1 MGAGAGASGRA
12 WLPSSAS
19 LARPA
24 PNTVAYAMRCPPTP
38 GSVAPG
44 RLDLARVGA
53 LLVLLSGYGGL
64 GCGVAPAGEL
74 VDLEPPPPED
84 GGEEIDA
91 AGPRDVGAP
100 RPDTGL
106 LDAGRRD
113 TGLRDT
119 GPRDAGFRDAGRP
132 DTGLRD
138 GGRPDTGLRDAGFPD
153 SGLRD
158 AGFPDS
164 GPRDSGLPDAGRP
177 DSGFTPAAHAPLPQ
191 IPQQGGPLL
200 RSPAVVTV
208 LPPNYARAMEVISYD
223 DFIVASPWLRTVGLE
238 YGIGNGRHVGVVNW
252 SWAPGPLVDDVEVQ
266 TRLLDAVS
274 SGELPATAALG
285 EPFLYM
291 LFFPSSTQITL
302 MGAQSCVAFGGYH
315 NEAHRGAL
323 DLVYAVI
330 PDCGGDLGGAISHE
344 LFEAASDPFPFT
356 NPSFQYAPVPP
367 DGWSFLGSELADAC
381 ASSTFLQS
389 GFVVQRIWSNNAARQ
404 SRDPCFPAS
413 GAPYFSVSEPTNA
426 HTLAAGRSL
435 VINLVAW
442 STAPVP
448 DWPLVAATIA
458 GDFDAVPMLSA
469 TTTNNGRRVSLTVS
483 VPAGTPSGASAFVV
497 VGSGNAAENLY
508 PILITTP

>member
-1 MGAGAGASGRA
+1 
-12 WLPSSAS
+12 
-19 LARPA
+19 
-24 PNTVAYAMRCPPTP
+24 MRCPPP
-38 GSVAPG
+38 PG
-44 RLDLARVGA
+44 RGRLELARRLGILLLLLGSYIGA
-53 LLVLLSGYGGL
+53 
-64 GCGVAPAGEL
+64 GCGVAPASEL
-74 VDLEPPPPED
+74 VDLEPPPAED
-84 GGEEIDA
+84 GGEELDA
-91 AGPRDVGAP
+91 GGPKDVGAP
-100 RPDTGL
+100 RPDAGVRDTGL
-106 LDAGRRD
+106 RDSGSGPRDIGPRD

-119 GPRDAGFRDAGRP
+119 GTGPRDSGFRDSGF
-132 DTGLRD
+132 RD
-138 GGRPDTGLRDAGFPD
+138 GGFRDGGTPD

-158 AGFPDS
+158 SGAPDS
-164 GPRDSGLPDAGRP
+164 GPPDSGLLDAGRP

-200 RSPAVVTV
+200 RSPAIVTV
-208 LPPNYARAMEVISYD
+208 LPPNYSRAMEVISYD
-223 DFIVASPWLRTVGLE
+223 DFIVTSPWLRTVGLE

-252 SWAPGPLVDDVEVQ
+252 SWAPGPQVDDAEVQ
-266 TRLLDAVS
+266 NRLLDAVS
-274 SGELPATAALG
+274 SGELPAAAALG

-291 LFFPSSTQITL
+291 LFFPSSTQVTL
-302 MGAQSCVAFGGYH
+302 MGSQSCVAFGGYH

-330 PDCGGDLGGAISHE
+330 PDCGGDLGGPISHE

-356 NPSFQYAPVPP
+356 NPSFQYAPAPP

-381 ASSTFLQS
+381 TSSTFLQS

-413 GAPYFSVSEPTNA
+413 GTPYFSVSEPTNA
-426 HTLAAGRSL
+426 HTLGAGRSL
-435 VINLVAW
+435 TINLVAW

-448 DWPLVAATIA
+448 DWPLVAGTIA
-458 GDFDAVPMLSA
+458 GDFDAQPMLSV

-483 VPAGTPSGASAFVV
+483 VPAGTPPGSGSVVV

>member
-1 MGAGAGASGRA
+1 MLCPPRRGSGRLGVPRA
-12 WLPSSAS
+12 G
-19 LARPA
+19 
-24 PNTVAYAMRCPPTP
+24 V
-38 GSVAPG
+38 
-44 RLDLARVGA
+44 
-53 LLVLLSGYGGL
+53 LVLFLGCYGGL

-74 VDLEPPPPED
+74 VDLEPPPAED
-84 GGEEIDA
+84 GGAEVDA

-106 LDAGRRD
+106 RD
-113 TGLRDT
+113 TGVRDTGTGPRDT
-119 GPRDAGFRDAGRP
+119 GPRDTGVRDSGTP

-138 GGRPDTGLRDAGFPD
+138 SGFRDSGTPDTGLRDAGFRDSGTPD
-153 SGLRD
+153 TGLRD
-158 AGFPDS
+158 AGF
-164 GPRDSGLPDAGRP
+164 RDSGTPDTGLLDAGSP

-200 RSPAVVTV
+200 RSPAIVTV
-208 LPPNYARAMEVISYD
+208 LPPNYPRAMEVTSYD
-223 DFIVASPWLRTVGLE
+223 DFIVTSPWLRTVGLE
-238 YGIGNGRHVGVVNW
+238 YGIGTGRHVGVVNW
-252 SWAPGPLVDDVEVQ
+252 TWVPGPMVDDVEIQ
-266 TRLLDAVS
+266 TRLLDAVV
-274 SGELPATAALG
+274 SGQLPAAAALG

-302 MGAQSCVAFGGYH
+302 MGSQSCLAFGGYH

-330 PDCGGDLGGAISHE
+330 PDCGGDLGVAISHE

-356 NPSFQYAPVPP
+356 NPSFQYAPTPP

-381 ASSTFLQS
+381 ASSSFLQS

-426 HTLAAGRSL
+426 HTLAAGRTL
-435 VINLVAW
+435 TINLVAW

-448 DWPLVAATIA
+448 DWPLVSATIA
-458 GDFDAVPMLSA
+458 GDFDAQPMLGVS
-469 TTTNNGRRVSLTVS
+469 TTNNGRRVTLTVS
-483 VPAGTPSGASAFVV
+483 VPAGTPPGASAFVV